1 MDIEYFG
8 GNCVRLATKKA
19 TLVVDDNL
27 AEIGAKTVTKSGEI
41 ALFTQTHG
49 EPTAEV
55 KLVID
60 QPGEFEVSDVS
71 VQGISARAHMDE
83 PGAMTA
89 TIFKLVVNDIR
100 LVVAGHVYPE
110 LSDEQLEAIGMVDVL
125 LIPVGGNGYT
135 LDPEGALKLIKKI
148 EPKIFIPTH
157 YSDKSLKYEVP
168 QQSLEEAIK
177 ALAMEPRERTAKLK
191 LKVADVAT
199 EGTQLI
205 ILERQ

>member
-8 GNCVRLATKKA
+8 GNCVKLTAKKA

-27 AEIGAKTVTKSGEI
+27 AEIGAKTVTKTGEI
-41 ALFTQTHG
+41 ALFTQKHG
-49 EPTAEV
+49 DPSAEV

-83 PGAMTA
+83 ADAMTA

-100 LVVAGHVYPE
+100 LVATGHIFPE
-110 LSDEQLEAIGMVDVL
+110 LNDEQLEAIGMVDVL

-148 EPKIFIPTH
+148 EPKIVIPTH
-157 YSDKSLKYEVP
+157 YADRGLKYEVS
-168 QQSLEEAIK
+168 QIDLDEAIK
-177 ALAMEPRERTAKLK
+177 GLAMEPRERTAKLK

-205 ILERQ
+205 ILEKQ